1 MSLLYKS
8 RAETSHRLAVI
19 AAAYANA
26 QEIADFLNG
35 ANPNWQ
41 QADVREMLKRH
52 IDTTLVYATAVL
64 QGKYAEGIAAYGE
77 AESHMLQMADVLSAG
92 LAASF
97 PGKFSG

>member
-26 QEIADFLNG
+26 QEIAEFLNG
-35 ANPNWQ
+35 ANPNWPQ
-41 QADVREMLKRH
+41 
-52 IDTTLVYATAVL
+52 
-64 QGKYAEGIAAYGE
+64 
-77 AESHMLQMADVLSAG
+77 ADVLSAG
-92 LAASF
+92 LVAAF